1 MKINNELMKKIW
13 YIAKTIF
20 SKNNLKNYAYFFLGA
35 LVIYGILWISTPKI
49 QPNVDVQKKLDSL
62 NIESK
67 KLIAKQKTYD
77 SLKSIEQKKLIEVE
91 EKINNIKEKTTI
103 IKEYYYEKGQI
114 VNKFNTRQLDSFFSN
129 RYGY

>member
-1 MKINNELMKKIW
+1 MKKIW
-13 YIAKTIF
+13 YIAKIIF
-20 SKNNLKNYAYFFLGA
+20 SKNNIKNYAYFFLGA

-49 QPNVDVQKKLDSL
+49 QPSVDVQKKLDSL
-62 NIESK
+62 NTETK

-91 EKINNIKEKTTI
+91 EKINSIKEKTTI